1 MLQYFAESV
10 EIINFVVMLTVI
22 GHIEY
27 LVRHNDC
34 VVVPSFGAFIAHRES
49 AHIQDG
55 MIYPPKRSI
64 LFNAAVNHN
73 DALLVTSIMRKS
85 GISYD
90 AAVKVVE
97 DDVLAMKTH
106 LSEVGELTLGNVG
119 RFTCVDDVVSF
130 EPSEEPFGKYFGLSA
145 VALPTIDDEIEVAA
159 AAEES
164 ETHTDKKSKDI
175 IYIPLHKNIFRIAAS
190 IAVVVLLS
198 FVLSGPIHVGD
209 APDMA
214 AVISTKTVDNRDCQK
229 IEKQAPE
236 VIETKAEPEIV
247 EDSSATAKY
256 FLIVASFKTLKQA
269 QKFVDES
276 DLTGLKIMDK
286 KGNFYKVCLMS
297 ASSFADV
304 ENRRLELAQENVDC
318 WIYSENS

>member
-90 AAVKVVE
+90 AAVKVVD
-97 DDVLAMKTH
+97 DDVLALKAH
-106 LSEVGELTLGNVG
+106 LSEVGELTFGNVG
-119 RFTCVDDVVSF
+119 RFTSENDVVSF

-145 VALPTIDDEIEVAA
+145 VALPSVNVEQEAA
-159 AAEES
+159 AVAEEP
-164 ETHTDKKSKDI
+164 ETPADKKSKDI

-198 FVLSGPIHVGD
+198 FVLSGPIHIGD

-214 AVISTKTVDNRDCQK
+214 AVISTKTMDTRECPIVEEQK
-229 IEKQAPE
+229 PE
-236 VIETKAEPEIV
+236 IVETTTEPEIV
-247 EDSSATAKY
+247 EEAPTTDNY